1 MFVICVSCAQWPV
14 KADCLPDTQEKRDAA
29 TPAMLIKR
37 VSSPRIGNQRKK
49 EMRRAM
55 LEEMGQRERGCRLIT
70 RPVRRTHATRPSFSS
85 SSSSLSSSSFSSCL
99 SILIL
104 ILHLFFLYLFLRVLL
119 LFSFSFQYSF
129 LSSSLTSS

>member
-1 MFVICVSCAQWPV
+1 MFVIRVSCVQWSV
-14 KADCLPDTQEKRDAA
+14 KADCLLGTQEKRDAA

-55 LEEMGQRERGCRLIT
+55 LEEMGQRERGCWLIT
-70 RPVRRTHATRPSFSS
+70 RPVRRTHATRPSSS
-85 SSSSLSSSSFSSCL
+85 SSSSSCL

-129 LSSSLTSS
+129 FSSSLTCLLDARMS

>member
-1 MFVICVSCAQWPV
+1 MVSCVQWPV
-14 KADCLPDTQEKRDAA
+14 KADCLLGTQEKRDAA

-70 RPVRRTHATRPSFSS
+70 RPVRRTHATRPSSASS
-85 SSSSLSSSSFSSCL
+85 SSSSSSPL
-99 SILIL
+99 LL
-104 ILHLFFLYLFLRVLL
+104 NLHHLFVLHFFLRLLL
-119 LFSFSFQYSF
+119 LFSFSFHYCF
-129 LSSSLTSS
+129 LSSSVTCLLDARMS

>member
-14 KADCLPDTQEKRDAA
+14 KADCLPGTQEKRDAA

-85 SSSSLSSSSFSSCL
+85 SSSSPSSCL